1 MAKGIPE
8 STLEE
13 VKARTDLSDLV
24 SSYGIAV
31 KVAGASRKACCP
43 FHHEKTPSFHINDA
57 KGYYHCFGCGE
68 SGDAIKFVEKMDGL
82 TFVEAV
88 KKLAARCGVKVEETE
103 DPAAGRRRRL
113 YALLAELTQFYCRC
127 LKRTKEAARARAYL
141 AERDLGPEVQEAYQ
155 IGYAPNGVAHVL
167 TWAEKYGYT
176 PEELEAA
183 GVIRRGT
190 RPGDLGYHRFGGRL
204 MFAIRDR
211 QGRVVGYSGRQ
222 LVASRNSGKYVN
234 SPETPV
240 FSKKRILY
248 GFDKAMRAI
257 AQDRKSHEAIVC
269 EGQIDCIR
277 LQTCGF
283 PNAVA
288 GQGTAFTEEHVA
300 ALRKV
305 ADLVTLVYDDDDAGH
320 AATVKSA
327 RLCLA
332 AGLPVRVVSLPGG
345 DDPDSFLR
353 THPPEDFRKLLDGA
367 ESIMSFQVRTARARE
382 RDPGSVDAVA
392 RITREILTTVAACPN
407 EVLKAAMTGEAA
419 KLLGL
424 PTAALADELAK
435 AVAAARRPT
444 RPAPAATSEAEE
456 DEDEVLAADA
466 EEAAREGAAASSGD
480 SSPSGDAALAGE
492 DAAEALPPSPKE
504 RAFCSFLLAHEY
516 DRTLDGLVGEFL
528 PPAVFAHGFTV
539 RFVETWRQECAKG
552 EDLFAAFAEALPARE
567 RAWFD
572 AAWLASD
579 RSRASALSAT
589 DILQDFV
596 RGLWIEAL
604 KRRRGAL
611 PAAGDAAAE
620 EERLR
625 LSLDVKRLASVRWHT
640 VKEMVR
646 GFSCQAVPPNAPTP
660 CVALSSLGM
669 LDAGCGRSGG
679 R

>member
-1 MAKGIPE
+1 MAKGITE
-8 STLEE
+8 STVEE
-13 VKARTDLSDLV
+13 IKARIDLADLV
-24 SSYGIAV
+24 ASYGIAV
-31 KVAGASRKACCP
+31 KVAGASKKACCP
-43 FHHEKTPSFHINDA
+43 FHHERTPSFHINES

-82 TFVEAV
+82 TFPEAV
-88 KKLAARCGVKVEETE
+88 KKLAAQCGVRIEESE
-103 DPAAGRRRRL
+103 DPAAGRRKRL
-113 YALLAELTQFYCRC
+113 YALLAELTQFYRRC
-127 LKRTKEAARARAYL
+127 LQKTKEAALARDYL
-141 AERDLGPEVQEAYQ
+141 AKRALGPEIQDAYQ
-155 IGYAPNGVAHVL
+155 IGYAPNGVAHIL

-211 QGRVVGYSGRQ
+211 QGRVVGFSGRQ
-222 LVASRNSGKYVN
+222 LVASKNSGKYVN

-248 GFDKAMRAI
+248 GFDTAMRAI
-257 AQDRKSHEAIVC
+257 AQDKKNHEAIVC

-277 LQTCGF
+277 LQTSGF

-300 ALRKV
+300 MLRKV

-353 THPPEDFRKLLDGA
+353 AHPADDFRRLLDDA
-367 ESIMSFQVRTARARE
+367 ESIMSFQVRTERAKE

-392 RITREILTTVAACPN
+392 RVTREILTTVAACPN

-424 PTAALADELAK
+424 PTAALADELGK
-435 AVAAARRPT
+435 VRSPAAPRRRPE
-444 RPAPAATSEAEE
+444 ATSGDDSPTAEG
-456 DEDEVLAADA
+456 DLADD
-466 EEAAREGAAASSGD
+466 AASAEA
-480 SSPSGDAALAGE
+480 SSAALAGE
-492 DAAEALPPSPKE
+492 DAAEALPPSPLE
-504 RAFCSFLLAHEY
+504 RDLCSFLLSHEY
-516 DRTLDGLVGEFL
+516 DRTLDGMVGEFL
-528 PPAVFAHGFTV
+528 PPSVFSHGFTA

-552 EDLFAAFAEALPARE
+552 EDLFAAFESALPERE
-567 RAWFD
+567 RTWFGAILC
-572 AAWLASD
+572 AAD
-579 RSRASALSAT
+579 RSQASALSAT

-596 RGLWIEAL
+596 RALWIAAL

-620 EERLR
+620 GERLR
-625 LSLDVKRLASVRWHT
+625 LSLDVKRLASARWHA
-640 VKEMVR
+640 VKDLVR
-646 GFSCQAVPPNAPTP
+646 DFARAVP
-660 CVALSSLGM
+660 
-669 LDAGCGRSGG
+669 
-679 R
+679 